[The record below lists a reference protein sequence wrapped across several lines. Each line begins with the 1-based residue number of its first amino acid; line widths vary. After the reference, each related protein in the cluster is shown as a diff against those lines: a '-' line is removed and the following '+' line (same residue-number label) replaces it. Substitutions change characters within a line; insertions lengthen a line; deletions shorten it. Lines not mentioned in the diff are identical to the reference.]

1 MLSLPLK
8 TELLI
13 LYDSVILED
22 SMARKRYGED
32 YILRLIREVEMHCN
46 NGKDVVSACE
56 IEVNLYE

>member
-1 MLSLPLK
+1 
-8 TELLI
+8 
-13 LYDSVILED
+13 
-22 SMARKRYGED
+22 MALKRYGED